1 MKITDLSKGVVVE
14 ESYDNTSKVLNEIEG
29 FINELSELEEENIV
43 KIQQLSAKL
52 YNIQR
57 DWR

>member
-14 ESYDNTSKVLNEIEG
+14 ESYDNASKVLNEIEG